1 MKQKAEK
8 EEKDFFSAGMV
19 WLFSYQVLQHE
30 SVFVKIDCFWLLPIR
45 VYITAIIEESLRKK
59 KESVH
64 SASLIG

>member
-30 SVFVKIDCFWLLPIR
+30 SLCENWLPLIALLGF
-45 VYITAIIEESLRKK
+45 TAIIEESLLKK
-59 KESVH
+59 KAGVQ
-64 SASLIG
+64 